1 MPATKE
7 LNPATLGVLEL
18 LSLSQESVAF
28 IKNSCERNGYLSDRL
43 FLGDVNTQVKVD
55 PFDLAWK
62 GQLGIYEQEQRQ
74 VFMDKETPKLLT
86 EPLKDLTVFF
96 VFKEDDETHVQYL
109 VDGQLLEVYLG
120 EKDTALVDR
129 VKEVLNEESIN
140 FLKRLGYTLSQDGK
154 ILLNGKEFPSTDFI
168 NKLNEN
174 GAPTKDAQGD
184 LSRLLQN
191 TGLLKK
197 GETVNVRG
205 VNTSMQYVLQIED
218 AKSGGPGEPPKSVLG
233 G

>member
-1 MPATKE
+1 MPETKK
-7 LNPATLGVLEL
+7 LNPATLKVLQEL
-18 LSLSQESVAF
+18 CTKQEFVDY
-28 IKNSCERNGYLSDRL
+28 IKESCERNGYSSDR
-43 FLGDVNTQVKVD
+43 FSLGDVNTQVKVD

-96 VFKEDDETHVQYL
+96 VFKENDETHVQYL

-140 FLKRLGYTLSQDGK
+140 FLKRLGYTLSQEGK
-154 ILLNGKEFPSTDFI
+154 ILLDGKAFPSTDFI
-168 NKLNEN
+168 KKLNES
-174 GAPTKDAQGD
+174 GAPIKESQSI
-184 LSRLLQN
+184 LSENLQN

-197 GETVNVRG
+197 GETVIVRG
-205 VNTSMQYVLQIED
+205 MNTSMQYVLGDND
-218 AKSGGPGEPPKSVLG
+218 AVPPNQVLG